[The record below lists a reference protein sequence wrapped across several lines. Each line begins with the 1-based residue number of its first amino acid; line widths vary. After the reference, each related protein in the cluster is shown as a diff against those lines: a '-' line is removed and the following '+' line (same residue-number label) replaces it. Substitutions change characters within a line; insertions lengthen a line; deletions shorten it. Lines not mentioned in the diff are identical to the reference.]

1 MKFLNSQ
8 HVELIFFFVHGK
20 TGQNNWKLSL
30 EVDLEERLFPMG
42 SHHPD
47 IALYL
52 SVLKYL
58 EKWGGRQ

>member
-8 HVELIFFFVHGK
+8 HVELIFFFVHVNGNM
-20 TGQNNWKLSL
+20 GQNNWKLSL
-30 EVDLEERLFPMG
+30 DVDLEERQFPMG

-58 EKWGGRQ
+58 EKW